1 LVGALGAAWFGA
13 PFFVEAIQMVG
24 PDKCDQHAAIG
35 HATVVTTDADDD
47 IIRGELNRR
56 FKFDRQH
63 KKALIRVLTRPEARE
78 EDQAWQRTRVIGEAA
93 QEIERRMTFDE
104 NHPCIYKTAEE
115 RDQAYAA
122 LNPVTVL
129 DQYERSGLKPFNPQ
143 E

>member
-1 LVGALGAAWFGA
+1 
-13 PFFVEAIQMVG
+13 MVD
-24 PDKCDQHAAIG
+24 PDKCDQCAAIG
-35 HATVVTTDADDD
+35 HARVVTTDADDG
-47 IIRGELNRR
+47 IIREELKRR
-56 FKFDRQH
+56 SEFDKQH
-63 KKALIRVLTRPEARE
+63 KKALLRLMTRPEARE
-78 EDQAWQRTRVIGEAA
+78 GDQAWQRTRVIGEAA

-115 RDQAYAA
+115 REQAYAA

>member
-1 LVGALGAAWFGA
+1 
-13 PFFVEAIQMVG
+13 M
-24 PDKCDQHAAIG
+24 
-35 HATVVTTDADDD
+35 
-47 IIRGELNRR
+47 NRR
-56 FKFDRQH
+56 FEFDRQH

-104 NHPCIYKTAEE
+104 NHPRIYKTAEE